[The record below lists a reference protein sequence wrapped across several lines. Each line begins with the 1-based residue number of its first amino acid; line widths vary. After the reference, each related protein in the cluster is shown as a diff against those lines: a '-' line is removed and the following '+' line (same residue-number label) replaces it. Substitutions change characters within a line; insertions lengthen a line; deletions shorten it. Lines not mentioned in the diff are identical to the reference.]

1 MIPLLELKALNAPM
15 QAEIEAAL
23 LRVARSGRYILG
35 PEVEA
40 FEAEWAAYCGTR
52 HCVGT
57 GNGLD
62 ALKLLLL
69 ALEVGEGDEVIVP
82 GNTFIATWLA
92 VSHCGGTPVPADP
105 LEETYNLDP
114 RAVEAA
120 IGPKTVGIVAVH
132 LYGEPAPMAELR
144 TLAERHHLFLVED
157 AAQAQ
162 GAMYMGRRAG
172 ALSNGGAFSFYPSKN
187 LGALGD
193 AGAVTTDDAA
203 IAESVRRHRAY
214 GGQGNGRLDHI
225 LMGHNSRLDELQA
238 AVLRVKLRH
247 LDAMNA
253 ARRERAALYRAALDG
268 HCGLG
273 LPPENGGS
281 VYHQFVVRSRERDA
295 LRQRLAV
302 AGVDAHVHYP
312 GTAAPR
318 AGLSLALAEA
328 AAGKRTAGEA
338 GAQPADRQRH
348 RCGADR
354 RDRGARG
361 ARPGAD

>member
-1 MIPLLELKALNAPM
+1 
-15 QAEIEAAL
+15 
-23 LRVARSGRYILG
+23 
-35 PEVEA
+35 
-40 FEAEWAAYCGTR
+40 
-52 HCVGT
+52 
-57 GNGLD
+57 
-62 ALKLLLL
+62 
-69 ALEVGEGDEVIVP
+69 
-82 GNTFIATWLA
+82 
-92 VSHCGGTPVPADP
+92 
-105 LEETYNLDP
+105 
-114 RAVEAA
+114 
-120 IGPKTVGIVAVH
+120 VGIVAVH

-312 GTAAPR
+312 VPPHLEQAYRWRWQKPLLVSERLAR
-318 AGLSLALAEA
+318 RVLSLPIGNDIDA
-328 AAGKRTAGEA
+328 AQI
-338 GAQPADRQRH
+338 GAIVAR
-348 RCGADR
+348 AA
-354 RDRGARG
+354 RDLERISA
-361 ARPGAD
+361 